1 MLHNYEFII
10 VTLLK
15 LEKQYGVLEKQM
27 KTETKDRIELE
38 KLLEEEI
45 KQKQQLEVSL
55 HRVHHTYTMTQP

>member
-1 MLHNYEFII
+1 MSTEWG
-10 VTLLK
+10 K

-45 KQKQQLEVSL
+45 KQKQQLEV
-55 HRVHHTYTMTQP
+55 TPNINQA